1 MAVSSTG
8 TYWIVVTQV
17 RGTAANAVLH
27 DQAAKPT
34 VQNTYASTDVQGPY
48 DGLNAALAQLKRL
61 TITGSVNVV
70 DSSSKVLGS
79 VDVATGTTSTSGA
92 AGGAS
97 QPSNPQ
103 ITRGAVN
110 TQDPGSDTGTSSP
123 GTPFIGALIK
133 QPGFAPQLTALPTPI
148 GSSNQVG
155 NIQRGY
161 MIWDQP
167 MTASYGTS
175 GGPLGDGRD
184 MINFL
189 FNPSTV
195 TSDYSVG
202 NVSLQ
207 GAMLYQVPGDNGN
220 LLSPLLQQTVTWQL
234 YFDRT
239 FELLYGT
246 PTKAKNDPTVI
257 GCQADVLQ
265 FMQFTGVL
273 ASGSAGS
280 YASNSTVTANQGT
293 TTANNGQNVN
303 QAGIMMM
310 VPCWVF
316 FGNAFNQTNTQTAFG
331 GQPNF
336 EAVGTQMA
344 FYGFISEWS
353 VQYTHWTA
361 NMVPIRCVISVS
373 FTMMPTS
380 SQTPGAAAVWQ
391 DTAKLQHNYVTAPIY
406 PTLNG
411 KAPASLFNR

>member
-1 MAVSSTG
+1 VASLPGGSKFGSTAPGGSNPVSPFTAPSTPSAASTASSTG
-8 TYWIVVTQV
+8 TS
-17 RGTAANAVLH
+17 AA
-27 DQAAKPT
+27 
-34 VQNTYASTDVQGPY
+34 
-48 DGLNAALAQLKRL
+48 
-61 TITGSVNVV
+61 
-70 DSSSKVLGS
+70 
-79 VDVATGTTSTSGA
+79 TS
-92 AGGAS
+92 
-97 QPSNPQ
+97 
-103 ITRGAVN
+103 
-110 TQDPGSDTGTSSP
+110 
-123 GTPFIGALIK
+123 ALIT
-133 QPGFAPQLTALPTPI
+133 QPAFAQQLTALPTPI
-148 GSSNQVG
+148 GSSNTVG

-167 MTASYGTS
+167 MTASYGAS

-184 MINFL
+184 LINFL

-195 TSDYSVG
+195 NTDYNVG

-207 GAMLYQVPGDNGN
+207 AAMMYQVPGDNGN
-220 LLSPLLQQTVTWQL
+220 LLSPLLQQTVSWQL

-246 PTKAKNDPTVI
+246 PSSAKNDPTVI

-280 YASNSTVTANQGT
+280 YASNSTVVNNLGTQTAQVN
-293 TTANNGQNVN
+293 AN

-316 FGNAFNQTNTQTAFG
+316 FGNPFNQTNTQTAFG
-331 GQPNF
+331 GTPNF
-336 EAVGTQMA
+336 QAVGTQLA
-344 FYGFISEWS
+344 FYGFLSEWS
-353 VQYTHWTA
+353 VEYTHWTA

-391 DTAKLQHNYVTAPIY
+391 DTAVLQKNYVTAPTY
-406 PTLNG
+406 PTPSG
-411 KAPASLFNR
+411 KAPALTTGQILSGQGG